1 MQRFQRILV
10 LLAVLCVSRA
20 AYAKRGP
27 APHVPPLTFNGV
39 RYSVSG
45 GHIENEPISRVVLKA
60 VDINSGYQVW
70 EATLYEIKLNAPL
83 ETDVQDVYVTSMQVV
98 DDDLEV
104 SNEAGDTIK
113 VDLATGKVIE
123 GGGRTY
129 YSDPEAEGRQQ
140 IASAWLYSVVAL
152 GVLCLLLFWYYRA
165 RPGRRA
171 P

>member
-1 MQRFQRILV
+1 MLRFERILV
-10 LLAVLCVSRA
+10 LLAVLCVSRV

-39 RYSVSG
+39 RYFVSG
-45 GHIENEPISRVVLKA
+45 GHVENEPISRVVLKA

-140 IASAWLYSVVAL
+140 IASAWLYSVAAL
-152 GVLCLLLFWYYRA
+152 GVICLLLFWYYRA